1 MLRRQRKEGAK
12 RENMFVKKCRLFDGI
27 SENQAMDILK
37 TCGARSVNFRK
48 GDVILHEGEF
58 VSDIGIVE
66 SGFLEGVRYLVDG
79 SRDVAAVFSE
89 GDVFGDVLAVS
100 GSRGAPITVLSRCD
114 STVAFVPFKRLF
126 DNAEENDS
134 RVLYNLMKCI
144 SDKYFDLN
152 FRLMCIACPTLRK
165 KLLFYL
171 GTVGGHSREP
181 FNIPLDRAAL
191 ADFLC
196 TDRSALSRELS
207 KMKRDGLLDFY
218 KNTFRL
224 FHSDEYNY

>member
-1 MLRRQRKEGAK
+1 
-12 RENMFVKKCRLFDGI
+12 MFIDKCRLFDGI
-27 SENQAMDILK
+27 TEKQAIDILNS
-37 TCGARSVNFRK
+37 CGARSVSFRR
-48 GDVILHEGEF
+48 GDVILHEGEL

-66 SGFLEGVRYLVDG
+66 SGYLEGVRYLADG

-89 GDVFGDVLAVS
+89 GGVFGDVLAVS
-100 GSRGAPITVLSRCD
+100 GSRGAPITVISRCE
-114 STVAFVPFKRLF
+114 SRVTFIPFKRLF

-144 SDKYFDLN
+144 SDKYFELN
-152 FRLMCIACPTLRK
+152 FRLRCIACPTLRK

-171 GTVGGHSREP
+171 VTVGGHSREP

-224 FHSDEYNY
+224 LSSDEYNY